1 MALLNPYS
9 ISDTESTVYI
19 PGKLYKKC
27 GKYAINNINAIDV
40 SKVMKYLE
48 ILNNKL
54 LYKKVGFVLEK
65 YKEVFNI
72 SDEFFFECKKRS
84 GNTIG
89 YYNLHAKDSLI
100 FNAKWRLFV
109 YKDMEEF

>member
-1 MALLNPYS
+1 MTIRNVKESDLQNIKALLHN
-9 ISDTESTVYI
+9 
-19 PGKLYKKC
+19 
-27 GKYAINNINAIDV
+27 
-40 SKVMKYLE
+40 
-48 ILNNKL
+48 
-54 LYKKVGFVLEK
+54 
-65 YKEVFNI
+65 FNI